1 MNMSCNIIYW
11 LGCMVFSAGLADI
24 PVKTQSEP
32 NQVCISITVAQA
44 DPNVIVVNGDPNNL
58 MLGIKRALPQLAKQS
73 QSPIPGTLA
82 MNWLYQ
88 GKEPPKP
95 QIGNEK
101 ITFETE
107 IRPWRYYCYD
117 DNWPYY
123 RPWACSY
130 QYWDRYRNNFNT
142 YPVNYAAV
150 RMNLDAS
157 ISFEFGGY
165 TPYDLA
171 GPYYKP

>member
-1 MNMSCNIIYW
+1 MSCNIIYW

-24 PVKTQSEP
+24 SAHAQSEP
-32 NQVCISITVAQA
+32 NEVRVAIAVPKA
-44 DPNVIVVNGDPNNL
+44 DPNALAAIEDPNDLLLNV
-58 MLGIKRALPQLAKQS
+58 KQAQPEFAKQS
-73 QSPIPGTLA
+73 QLPIPGTLA

-95 QIGNEK
+95 QVGNEK
-101 ITFETE
+101 VTFETE